1 MWKACHVGGPEQCAL
16 DAEAR
21 TLLGVGL
28 CQILSCLDDEA
39 RLKGSEDLLSFPQN
53 ELEKQ
58 AQLADEARDEE
69 TRKNYL
75 LRLSGEI
82 RLIGALCRSLTNT
95 GATYS
100 GSMESGCPSS
110 PDRREL
116 VPPPVMNIVRRS
128 WPKIAQL
135 ASTYS
140 YDEVS
145 RHSSFS
151 HFHVRVVNN
160 SHTPLRTFPALFVR
174 FLWISCRHRLG
185 MITVFP
191 Y

>member
-1 MWKACHVGGPEQCAL
+1 MWKSCHVGGQDQCAL

-28 CQILSCLDDEA
+28 CQILGALSDEA
-39 RLKGSEDLLSFPQN
+39 RLKGFEDLMSFPQN

-58 AQLADEARDEE
+58 ARLVDETRDEE
-69 TRKNYL
+69 TRKSC
-75 LRLSGEI
+75 LSKLAGEI
-82 RLIGALCRSLTNT
+82 RLIAALCRSLTNSGT
-95 GATYS
+95 VDN

-116 VPPPVMNIVRRS
+116 VPAPVMTIVRRS

-140 YDEVS
+140 YDEV
-145 RHSSFS
+145 R
-151 HFHVRVVNN
+151 
-160 SHTPLRTFPALFVR
+160 
-174 FLWISCRHRLG
+174 
-185 MITVFP
+185 M
-191 Y
+191 